1 MESKTSLQQLWAE
14 NGCLSSKVYTAQA
27 TAGPTLAFFFS
38 AELVGLRRSLHL
50 LLTHLAAGVTAPV
63 PKAGAQSLGGRAP
76 PLAALSIQVLIN

>member
-1 MESKTSLQQLWAE
+1 MQSKTSLQQLWAE
-14 NGCLSSKVYTAQA
+14 NGCLSGKVYTTQA
-27 TAGPTLAFFFS
+27 TAGATLSSFS
-38 AELVGLRRSLHL
+38 AEFVGLRRSLHL